1 MTRSRIIRSCGIL
14 FLFATAV
21 LTNCFYVVPQ
31 IAQQVKPAPANTPP
45 AATTQPAPDTS
56 INRPTSEPYQGDL
69 SIFEDRRREANL
81 QIGRVMDL
89 LGIKESSRVADVGAG
104 SGWFTVRAAKR
115 VGPGGKVYAVEINK
129 EYLKHIENRAA
140 KEQLANIVTVLGV
153 EDDPKLPANALDAA
167 LILKTYHEIAQPV
180 RVLQRLKV
188 SLRENALLGIIDRNG
203 KGDDHGLDRDQVVR
217 EAERAGFALV
227 DQYDF
232 VKPDGMDYFLI
243 FRAAMSS
250 ATRN

>member
-1 MTRSRIIRSCGIL
+1 MMRSRITRSRGIL
-14 FLFATAV
+14 FVFATAV
-21 LTNCFYVVPQ
+21 LTGCFYAAPQ
-31 IAQQVKPAPANTPP
+31 IAQQVKPAPAAT
-45 AATTQPAPDTS
+45 AATQPAPDAS

-69 SIFEDRRREANL
+69 SIFEDRQREANL

-129 EYLKHIENRAA
+129 DYLKHIENRAA
-140 KEQLANIVTVLGV
+140 KEQLSNIETVLGA
-153 EDDPKLPANALDAA
+153 EDDPRLPANALDAA

-180 RVLQRLKV
+180 RVLQRLKP

-217 EAERAGFALV
+217 EAERAGFVLV

-243 FRAAMSS
+243 FRAAPASS
-250 ATRN
+250 STTRD